1 MKTAQSFKL
10 TKIALMTGI
19 MLTATSTQAVYN
31 LYKKD
36 GLSLDIGGQIDMQAT
51 KQDKQ
56 FVLQSPMSD
65 AYFDKTNNWLWS
77 DITPKGTKLAVTDK
91 KPRLGQNHGV
101 SYVDFR
107 GSQELPND
115 WRVTG
120 NVGFGYSNGCD
131 FYLSN
136 SSLSFDKRHL
146 GAISLGRQY
155 LHTNYVNRTGT
166 DTPLDIF
173 SSSAVRLDYYGVKG
187 LQTSAYYSFAGY
199 HDVTKE
205 NNTEVDL
212 GYGVSASYRLP
223 IAHSQSLR
231 VAAGYTH
238 SAYNPVSNIVLE
250 ERIANKNTLNRY
262 PQKVDGVAASLEYQA
277 GKFLVAADIGR
288 KKEDMSDSR
297 NTPLDERNT
306 DYLGAKIAYDINPVL
321 QVSAGYGT
329 KKAKTNLKKGALALT
344 NDADALREIYQGG
357 NPNDLAK
364 YSYVGAGERY
374 LYDKADT
381 KEAYVQMDYRI
392 RPNVRVYGRY
402 DSEETIY
409 KVDGKDAGKL
419 TDDNVR
425 VGMVF
430 TF

>member
-10 TKIALMTGI
+10 TKIALMTGV
-19 MLTATSTQAVYN
+19 MLMATSTQAVYN

-77 DITPKGTKLAVTDK
+77 DITPKGTKLSVTDK

-120 NVGFGYSNGCD
+120 NVGFGYSNGRD

-187 LQTSAYYSFAGY
+187 LQTSAYYSF
-199 HDVTKE
+199 
-205 NNTEVDL
+205 
-212 GYGVSASYRLP
+212 
-223 IAHSQSLR
+223 
-231 VAAGYTH
+231 
-238 SAYNPVSNIVLE
+238 
-250 ERIANKNTLNRY
+250 
-262 PQKVDGVAASLEYQA
+262 
-277 GKFLVAADIGR
+277 
-288 KKEDMSDSR
+288 
-297 NTPLDERNT
+297 
-306 DYLGAKIAYDINPVL
+306 
-321 QVSAGYGT
+321 AGYGT

>member
-1 MKTAQSFKL
+1 MKATQSFQL
-10 TKIALMTGI
+10 TKIALMTGVI
-19 MLTATSTQAVYN
+19 LTATSSQAVYN

-36 GLSLDIGGQIDMQAT
+36 GLSLDISGQIDMQAT
-51 KQDKQ
+51 KQDEK
-56 FVLQSPMSD
+56 FVLQSPMAS
-65 AYFDKTNNWLWS
+65 AYIDGNSWHWGSN
-77 DITPKGTKLAVTDK
+77 IPAGTELSSTDR

-107 GSQELPND
+107 GSQELSND

-120 NVGFGYSNGCD
+120 NVGFGYSDGRD

-136 SSLSFDKRHL
+136 SSLSFDKRNL

-173 SSSAVRLDYYGVKG
+173 STNAVRLDYYGVKG

-199 HDVTKE
+199 NDVTKE
-205 NNTEVDL
+205 NNTEVDS
-212 GYGVSASYRLP
+212 GYGVSASYRFP
-223 IAHSQSLR
+223 IADNQSLR

-238 SAYNPVSNIVLE
+238 SDFNPVTNIAE
-250 ERIANKNTLNRY
+250 AQWTANQNTLNRY

-277 GKFLVAADIGR
+277 GKFLIAADIGR
-288 KKEDMSDSR
+288 KKENMSDSR
-297 NTPLDERNT
+297 NTPLDKRTT
-306 DYLGAKIAYDINPVL
+306 DYLGAKIAYDINPVFK
-321 QVSAGYGT
+321 VSAGYGT
-329 KKAKTNLKKGALALT
+329 KKAETDLKAGASALT
-344 NDADALREIYQGG
+344 NDAGSLYATYRDSGWA
-357 NPNDLAK
+357 DLAM
-364 YSYVGAGERY
+364 YSYVGAGEQH

-381 KEAYVQMDYRI
+381 KEAYVQLDYRI

-402 DSEETIY
+402 DTEETVY
-409 KVDGKDAGKL
+409 KVGGKDTGKL

>member
-1 MKTAQSFKL
+1 MKATQSFQL
-10 TKIALMTGI
+10 TKIALMTGVI
-19 MLTATSTQAVYN
+19 LTATSSQAVYN

-36 GLSLDIGGQIDMQAT
+36 GLSLDISGQIDMQAT
-51 KQDKQ
+51 KQDEK
-56 FVLQSPMSD
+56 FVLQSPMAS
-65 AYFDKTNNWLWS
+65 AYIDGNSWLWGS
-77 DITPKGTKLAVTDK
+77 TIPAGTELSSTDR

-107 GSQELPND
+107 GSQELSND

-120 NVGFGYSNGCD
+120 NVGFGYSDGRD

-136 SSLSFDKRHL
+136 SSLSFDKRNL

-173 SSSAVRLDYYGVKG
+173 STSAVRLDYYGVKG

-199 HDVTKE
+199 NDVTKE
-205 NNTEVDL
+205 NNTEVDS
-212 GYGVSASYRLP
+212 GYGVSASYRFP
-223 IAHSQSLR
+223 VADNQSLR

-238 SAYNPVSNIVLE
+238 SDFNPVTNIAE
-250 ERIANKNTLNRY
+250 AQWTANQNTLNRY
-262 PQKVDGVAASLEYQA
+262 PQKVDGVAASLEYQV
-277 GKFLVAADIGR
+277 GKFLIAADIGR
-288 KKEDMSDSR
+288 KKENMSDSR
-297 NTPLDERNT
+297 NTPLDKRTT
-306 DYLGAKIAYDINPVL
+306 DYLGAKIAYDINPVF

-329 KKAKTNLKKGALALT
+329 KKAETDLKAGASALT
-344 NDADALREIYQGG
+344 NDAGSLYATYRDSGWT
-357 NPNDLAK
+357 DLAM
-364 YSYVGAGERY
+364 YSYVGAGEQY

-381 KEAYVQMDYRI
+381 KEAYVQLDYRI

-402 DSEETIY
+402 DTEETVY
-409 KVDGKDAGKL
+409 EVGGKDTGKL